1 MHKIKV
7 LELYCGIGGL
17 HYSLFQAFINF
28 VHTNKPKEKN
38 DTVKEPHEINK
49 KNDICN
55 LQNKCDTY
63 KDDIHNDIK
72 NYKSI
77 EIHKYHD
84 CTLTCLNDLFCFISV
99 DLNPIANHTYF
110 HNFKDSTILLT
121 EARDINKFFK
131 SKCDSVDK
139 QNNASTDSE
148 KKKIKKKI
156 NKKKKKNNNNNNNNN
171 NNDDDNIFNIN
182 KNYII
187 QTDIN
192 NIMPEFLNNHHFNI
206 LLISNPCQPYT
217 RQNKKFKEINL
228 DLLFF
233 NKKVCKENINN
244 NICNDN
250 HNFYIND
257 NQNDQFNINNINI
270 DELNNYLYNDK
281 DERTKSFIH
290 ICTLLTKVDFKNLP
304 EFIFIENVKNFELS
318 SSFLYFIYCI
328 KNNYSF
334 QTYLLSPLQF
344 GIPNER
350 FRFYCIC
357 KKNNYDYKHTNNLL
371 RQNYMKD
378 QNINLYTNSLIP
390 KNYLHKNNIQE
401 EKKKQSHYYNNINSD
416 NIIFYTPHLI
426 TYLDVNNNFN
436 ITNNIWNHINIYNN
450 YLDTYQVQNKILL
463 KNASYCFDIININK
477 KTTTCCHV
485 ANYHHHQKKQNGNN
499 ISNDQQNNYM
509 DAKRNYAMC
518 FTSNYGRYIKGSGSI
533 LYYNRKNYTNEG
545 EEKTKKKQTNVS
557 TKENKENV
565 NTFNYISNPISP
577 SHNDTYQMHK
587 KKNSMKKYENN
598 VRYFTPTEISRLMGF
613 KMKTNNININQNENE
628 KKKKNTYG
636 NIFWNIDHINHT
648 CAYYSNKHYCDV
660 LNKNACLLTYKNHT
674 NINNHSYQNYHKNN
688 CLCHQF
694 VFPNFLTDR
703 QKYKLIGNSVNVIV
717 ISYIFH
723 VHNIFDHI

>member
-17 HYSLFQAFINF
+17 HYSLLQAFINF
-28 VHTNKPKEKN
+28 VH
-38 DTVKEPHEINK
+38 INRLKGKHDILKVPVDVYK
-49 KNDICN
+49 KNDMICN
-55 LQNKCDTY
+55 CENECHTY
-63 KDDIHNDIK
+63 KDNIHNDMR

-84 CTLTCLNDLFCFISV
+84 CSLTCLNDLFCFISV
-99 DLNPIANHTYF
+99 DLNPIANQTYF
-110 HNFKDSTILLT
+110 HNFKDSTIFLT
-121 EARDINKFFK
+121 QTRDIHKFFK
-131 SKCDSVDK
+131 WKCDSMDK
-139 QNNASTDSE
+139 QCHVSTHNEDE
-148 KKKIKKKI
+148 KTHT
-156 NKKKKKNNNNNNNNN
+156 KKKKKKKY
-171 NNDDDNIFNIN
+171 NDDDDYEKNNIFNIN

-228 DLLFF
+228 DLLF
-233 NKKVCKENINN
+233 CKRNVHKEDENNY
-244 NICNDN
+244 ICNDN
-250 HNFYIND
+250 NTFNSNHHGNENYH
-257 NQNDQFNINNINI
+257 FNIDNLNI

-304 EFIFIENVKNFELS
+304 EYIFIENVKNFELS
-318 SSFLYFIYCI
+318 SSFIYFIYSI

-350 FRFYCIC
+350 LRFYCIC
-357 KKNNYDYKHTNNLL
+357 KKKNYDFKHANNLSEK
-371 RQNYMKD
+371 NYMKD
-378 QNINLYTNSLIP
+378 KHLNLYSNSLIP
-390 KNYLHKNNIQE
+390 KNYLHKNNIHEQE
-401 EKKKQSHYYNNINSD
+401 NNQSDNYNNISCENV
-416 NIIFYTPHLI
+416 IFYTPNLI

-436 ITNNIWNHINIYNN
+436 ITNNVWNHINIYNN
-450 YLDTYQVQNKILL
+450 YLDNYQVQNQVLQ
-463 KNASYCFDIININK
+463 KNASYCFDIININQ
-477 KTTTCCHV
+477 KTSSCCNV
-485 ANYHHHQKKQNGNN
+485 ANYYHHQKKGNVNN
-499 ISNDQQNNYM
+499 ISRDEPTNHM
-509 DAKRNYAMC
+509 KAKRNYAMC

-533 LYYNRKNYTNEG
+533 LYYDRKKDSNCDEQ
-545 EEKTKKKQTNVS
+545 KTKKKKTNVS
-557 TKENKENV
+557 TKENNEYV
-565 NTFNYISNPISP
+565 HTSNYTCNPISH
-577 SHNDTYQMHK
+577 SDNDTYEKQE
-587 KKNSMKKYENN
+587 KKNCMKKYEQN

-613 KMKTNNININQNENE
+613 KMKTNNKNVNQNE
-628 KKKKNTYG
+628 KRKNTYG

-648 CAYYSNKHYCDV
+648 CAYFSNVHYCDV
-660 LNKNACLLTYKNHT
+660 QNKNACLLTYQNITNANNHT
-674 NINNHSYQNYHKNN
+674 YQNYHKNN
-688 CLCHQF
+688 CLCHEF

-723 VHNIFDHI
+723 VHNIFEHIHI

>member
-17 HYSLFQAFINF
+17 HYSLLQAFNNF
-28 VHTNKPKEKN
+28 VHANKITEK
-38 DTVKEPHEINK
+38 
-49 KNDICN
+49 
-55 LQNKCDTY
+55 KCDTY
-63 KDDIHNDIK
+63 KDGIHNHMS
-72 NYKSI
+72 NNKSI

-99 DLNPIANHTYF
+99 DLNPVANQTYF

-121 EARDINKFFK
+121 QTRDVHKFFK
-131 SKCDSVDK
+131 WKCDSMDK
-139 QNNASTDSE
+139 QSNGSTHNE
-148 KKKIKKKI
+148 HEKTQKKK
-156 NKKKKKNNNNNNNNN
+156 NKKKNN
-171 NNDDDNIFNIN
+171 DDDEKNNIFNIN

-217 RQNKKFKEINL
+217 RQNQKFKEINL
-228 DLLFF
+228 DLLF
-233 NKKVCKENINN
+233 CKNNEYKQNVNN
-244 NICNDN
+244 NISNDN
-250 HNFYIND
+250 NSFYSNHNGDENH
-257 NQNDQFNINNINI
+257 QFNVDNINI
-270 DELNNYLYNDK
+270 DELNNYIYNDK

-304 EFIFIENVKNFELS
+304 EYIFIENVKNFELS
-318 SSFLYFIYCI
+318 SSFIYFLYCI

-350 FRFYCIC
+350 LRFYCIC
-357 KKNNYDYKHTNNLL
+357 KKKNYDFKHANNLSGI
-371 RQNYMKD
+371 NYIKD
-378 QNINLYTNSLIP
+378 KNLNLYTNSLIP
-390 KNYLHKNNIQE
+390 KNYLHKNNIHEQ
-401 EKKKQSHYYNNINSD
+401 KNNQGDNYNNISCENV
-416 NIIFYTPHLI
+416 IFYTPNLI

-450 YLDTYQVQNKILL
+450 YLDNYQVQNQVLQ

-485 ANYHHHQKKQNGNN
+485 ANYYHHHHQKKKENVNN
-499 ISNDQQNNYM
+499 ISPDEPTKHMN
-509 DAKRNYAMC
+509 AKGNYAMC

-533 LYYNRKNYTNEG
+533 LYYNRKENSNCAEQ
-545 EEKTKKKQTNVS
+545 KTKNKETNVL
-557 TKENKENV
+557 TKENNEYV
-565 NTFNYISNPISP
+565 HTSNYTCNSISNSD
-577 SHNDTYQMHK
+577 NDTYETRR
-587 KKNSMKKYENN
+587 KKNCMKKYEQN

-613 KMKTNNININQNENE
+613 KMKTNNKNINQNE
-628 KKKKNTYG
+628 KGKNTYG
-636 NIFWNIDHINHT
+636 NVFWNIDHINHT
-648 CAYYSNKHYCDV
+648 CAYFSNVHYCDV
-660 LNKNACLLTYKNHT
+660 QNKNACLLTYQNVTNLNNNHT
-674 NINNHSYQNYHKNN
+674 YQNCHQKN
-688 CLCHQF
+688 CLCHEF

-703 QKYKLIGNSVNVIV
+703 QKYKLIANSVNVIV

-723 VHNIFDHI
+723 VHNIFEHIHI